1 MGCASVAYL
10 ELQGVRKEF
19 GHVVAL
25 ESLDL
30 DLGRGEFFSLLGP
43 SGCGKTTALRIVAGF
58 ELPDRG
64 RVVLDGRDITDV
76 PPNRRDM
83 GMVFQ
88 AYSLFPNMTARE
100 NVEFGLRIRR
110 RPPEERARRAAE
122 LLELVGL
129 GQHGDRYPYQLSGGQ
144 QQRVALARALAIEPR
159 VLLMDEPL
167 SALDARV
174 RVTLREEIRRIQ
186 TQLGITV
193 LYVTHDQEEALSISD
208 RVAVMSSGRVEQI
221 GTPPEIYGAPATP
234 FVAEFVGTM
243 NRLEAVVED
252 GAAGRV
258 RAGSLRLV
266 AHAVR
271 GRREGERVLVLIRPE
286 SLTLEALPDGETPD
300 GALVGRVAAHV
311 FLGAM
316 TRLKIDTE
324 AGEIAADLPSTG
336 AGRFA
341 VGARVAARVAPELPR
356 ILDLSG

>member
-1 MGCASVAYL
+1 MEARVQAKDIPVGADVECIDGLCGACTAVVVEPQSETVTHLVVREHEFPHVERLVPLSRVA
-10 ELQGVRKEF
+10 QNHPSRI
-19 GHVVAL
+19 H
-25 ESLDL
+25 LDCRL
-30 DLGRGEFFSLLGP
+30 
-43 SGCGKTTALRIVAGF
+43 
-58 ELPDRG
+58 
-64 RVVLDGRDITDV
+64 
-76 PPNRRDM
+76 
-83 GMVFQ
+83 
-88 AYSLFPNMTARE
+88 
-100 NVEFGLRIRR
+100 
-110 RPPEERARRAAE
+110 AE
-122 LLELVGL
+122 LRHMPEFVETEYLPGSTPYFFWPVGIEAFAPLVVE
-129 GQHGDRYPYQLSGGQ
+129 HE
-144 QQRVALARALAIEPR
+144 RVPAGELAIHR
-159 VLLMDEPL
+159 G
-167 SALDARV
+167 ARV
-174 RVTLREEIRRIQ
+174 Q
-186 TQLGITV
+186 
-193 LYVTHDQEEALSISD
+193 A
-208 RVAVMSSGRVEQI
+208 A
-221 GTPPEIYGAPATP
+221 
-234 FVAEFVGTM
+234 
-243 NRLEAVVED
+243 D

>member
-1 MGCASVAYL
+1 MAYL
-10 ELQGVRKEF
+10 ELQGVRKGF

-25 ESLDL
+25 EALDL
-30 DLGRGEFFSLLGP
+30 GLGRGELFSLLGP

-58 ELPDRG
+58 EVPDRG

-100 NVEFGLRIRR
+100 NVEFGLRIRK
-110 RPPEERARRAAE
+110 RPAEERARRARE

-129 GQHGDRYPYQLSGGQ
+129 GQHSDRYPYQLSGGQ

-186 TQLGITV
+186 AQLGITV

-208 RVAVMSSGRVEQI
+208 RVAVMSAGRVEQI

-258 RAGSLRLV
+258 RAGTARLV
-266 AHAVR
+266 ADAVR
-271 GRREGERVLVLIRPE
+271 GRSPGERVLVLIRPE
-286 SLTLEALPDGETPD
+286 SLSVEPLSDGEAPE
-300 GALVGRVAAHV
+300 GALVGRVAAQV
-311 FLGAM
+311 FLGAT
-316 TRLKIDTE
+316 TRLKIDTD
-324 AGEIAADLPSTG
+324 AGELAADLPSTA
-336 AGRFA
+336 AGRYG

-356 ILDLSG
+356 VLDLSG